1 MAPLTKKQIKALEM
15 IDKIE
20 DHFGSRWFV
29 QQELPRIT
37 MHTIDALIERGHLE
51 SKEVN
56 GIEYYKLKV
65 VVEVN

>member
-1 MAPLTKKQIKALEM
+1 MAPLSKKQKIALEM

-29 QQELPRIT
+29 QQELPDIT
-37 MHTIDALIERGHLE
+37 MHTIDALVERKYLE

-56 GIEYYKLKV
+56 DIKYYK
-65 VVEVN
+65 NCG